1 MPVPRERLPGRPD
14 GHPPNRSSRLIVR
27 PRTTRVTHRV
37 SGGPEEEFDRT
48 MSAKYRMCAREYATA
63 RRNKGEYVRG
73 VVCIRCRVQRSMR
86 IDAPDGDRPGSGG
99 YDYHDARGYL
109 LKGGGALTADERS
122 ELRLAETGSVRY
134 RVGSVVLLAGG
145 LPSSQQEARMGVS
158 RGDAGSPDG
167 RF

>member
-48 MSAKYRMCAREYATA
+48 MSAKCRMCAREYATA

-73 VVCIRCRVQRSMR
+73 LVCIRCRVQRSMR

-122 ELRLAETGSVRY
+122 ELRLAEIAGHLQVRT
-134 RVGSVVLLAGG
+134 RRRPAV
-145 LPSSQQEARMGVS
+145 
-158 RGDAGSPDG
+158 
-167 RF
+167 